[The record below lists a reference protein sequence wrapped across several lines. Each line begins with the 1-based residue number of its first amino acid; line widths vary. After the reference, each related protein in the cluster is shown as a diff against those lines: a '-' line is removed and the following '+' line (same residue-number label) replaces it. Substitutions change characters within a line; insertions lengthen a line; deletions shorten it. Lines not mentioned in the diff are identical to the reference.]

1 MRRVVGLAAV
11 ACLAGSAHAEKVYF
25 GQGGDLIDFDV
36 DPGVVQ
42 FQITVPDAGEIVSF
56 KSVTLFDF
64 NHTYAGDL
72 VITLT
77 HETSGLSVTLLD
89 RPGVPEST
97 FGDSADF
104 VGDYTWVDGGY
115 FYDLDDFDVT
125 VDEHVL
131 APVVGVLSTFD
142 GIDKSGVWTLEIG
155 DYAADDTGTLGSWNI
170 VMNNI
175 PAPGALALLGLAGL
189 TGLTERRRRV

>member
-1 MRRVVGLAAV
+1 M
-11 ACLAGSAHAEKVYF
+11 
-25 GQGGDLIDFDV
+25 
-36 DPGVVQ
+36 
-42 FQITVPDAGEIVSF
+42 
-56 KSVTLFDF
+56 
-64 NHTYAGDL
+64 
-72 VITLT
+72 
-77 HETSGLSVTLLD
+77 
-89 RPGVPEST
+89 PEST

-175 PAPGALALLGLAGL
+175 PAPGALALLGLAGCEEHDADRL
-189 TGLTERRRRV
+189 RSAANRRSAPPSGGCRARHCTARGPDAPGHRSPRAGQAHRPEGKSRLSPWT